1 MSLRLTLDHL
11 LELHPGKLLGRE
23 EQDRGCNEAE
33 EGELPVIP
41 KSGLGSDF
49 LSRENQR
56 EQNLSLPQRLF
67 IGVFGTDYVQ
77 STHCSLPL

>member
-41 KSGLGSDF
+41 KLGLGADF
-49 LSRENQR
+49 LSREK
-56 EQNLSLPQRLF
+56 
-67 IGVFGTDYVQ
+67 
-77 STHCSLPL
+77 STRTESVLASKTVYRCLWH